1 MVGVPLRPLPG
12 TYLLPVLFRSEIKI
26 LPFVAICCPSD
37 VHLLIHPL
45 RRRRDSTPPL
55 PLLSMM
61 SKKKTK
67 ALKASRGKKGT
78 SPSPPKKE
86 EGVDATK
93 GTSEV
98 VESNSSVSR
107 ETVKETSR
115 ETAQGGGGG
124 RRMKEKL
131 LPVAGDRGSSK
142 APAARAVYFD
152 PTKELPPADGFAG
165 EKQSCWAEVVRWT
178 LSSAGSGGSDLDC
191 LPLDHDHEEVIPE
204 KPLGVSRIV

>member
-1 MVGVPLRPLPG
+1 MSTV
-12 TYLLPVLFRSEIKI
+12 
-26 LPFVAICCPSD
+26 
-37 VHLLIHPL
+37 LIHPL
-45 RRRRDSTPPL
+45 RRRRDSTSPL
-55 PLLSMM
+55 SLLSMM
-61 SKKKTK
+61 SKNETK

-98 VESNSSVSR
+98 VESNSSASR

-115 ETAQGGGGG
+115 ETAQGGGGA
-124 RRMKEKL
+124 RKVKETL
-131 LPVAGDRGSSK
+131 SPVARDRGSSK

-152 PTKELPPADGFAG
+152 PAKELPPADGFAG

-178 LSSAGSGGSDLDC
+178 LSSAGSGGNDLDC
-191 LPLDHDHEEVIPE
+191 LPLDHDHEEINPE